1 MTPKL
6 KTAFDQEMQLA
17 KSLFKETDYSLC
29 FHHLE
34 RAHILG
40 QRDYIPHIA
49 SHYWMLKVGIRQ
61 QNMREIFGQI
71 LRIIG
76 SAGSLIGVIPIGNTG
91 GSNVS
96 PVKPMPIP
104 DDLAHFFDE

>member
-6 KTAFDQEMQLA
+6 RAAFEQEMLQA
-17 KSLFKETDYSLC
+17 KSLYHAANYSQC
-29 FHHLE
+29 FHYLE

-40 QRDYIPHIA
+40 QRFYIPHVIN
-49 SHYWMLKVGIRQ
+49 HYWMLKTGLRQ
-61 QNMREIFGQI
+61 HNIGEVFGQI

-76 SAGSLIGVIPIGNTG
+76 SVGSLIGWIPIGNTG

-96 PVKPMPIP
+96 PIKPMPIP
-104 DDLAHFFDE
+104 ADLAHFFDE